1 MTTETELKPCPIP
14 RCGGKAETPAT
25 GDRVWCS
32 EEGCAFARI
41 YLPRTAWQALPRV
54 SGELAEVV
62 VGMRKRA
69 EAMRNPTVR
78 SLASNSIA
86 GLLDQYA
93 DSIEAIAAPE
103 AAPLPDVP
111 PADPAAV
118 QAGREQARRNVEQ
131 MTRQRGRP
139 AADPPKG
146 GGDACAK
153 CDPTCK
159 SPDGRTCCDSGPC
172 VSTQPPPEPA
182 DGEHGP
188 AWGECN
194 SCGSRPF
201 AWGLIRPDHKPGDQC
216 PCCYL
221 DDYDCDG
228 TLVSLPRRSDAVGEV
243 VDWMRREAAKQGRP
257 MIHIPSQFFL
267 AVADKLAGSAMGDS
281 TPEECPPDCDAADC
295 HTCGDWHQLRATS
308 ATTEPHPLF
317 TRLAALG
324 PVERQLMERL
334 LGRLE
339 LGRKRYGAMDLAD
352 GRDWR
357 AEAQEELLDGCVYMA
372 AALEQQ
378 QAEQPA
384 TIERLCTVPRL
395 LRCEH
400 IRVDSMCAL
409 PLGAPCPKPEGDA

>member
-1 MTTETELKPCPIP
+1 MTTETELKPCPIQG
-14 RCGGKAETPAT
+14 CGAAGEYL
-25 GDRVWCS
+25 DRTKGLVSCSSELCAMHDGPVS
-32 EEGCAFARI
+32 EE
-41 YLPRTAWQALPRV
+41 AWQALPRV

-111 PADPAAV
+111 PADPASV
-118 QAGREQARRNVEQ
+118 QAGRDQGRRNVEQ
-131 MTRQRGRP
+131 MTRQRGKP
-139 AADPPKG
+139 AATPP
-146 GGDACAK
+146 
-153 CDPTCK
+153 
-159 SPDGRTCCDSGPC
+159 
-172 VSTQPPPEPA
+172 
-182 DGEHGP
+182 
-188 AWGECN
+188 
-194 SCGSRPF
+194 
-201 AWGLIRPDHKPGDQC
+201 
-216 PCCYL
+216 
-221 DDYDCDG
+221 
-228 TLVSLPRRSDAVGEV
+228 VG
-243 VDWMRREAAKQGRP
+243 
-257 MIHIPSQFFL
+257 IPSEIAAAIRAEADSL
-267 AVADKLAGSAMGDS
+267 LSKTAEPWSAAERDANAVAMARRLHHIAVRADAIPAYLSA
-281 TPEECPPDCDAADC
+281 
-295 HTCGDWHQLRATS
+295 
-308 ATTEPHPLF
+308 
-317 TRLAALG
+317 RLAALG